1 MILQLAQFK
10 DKSGRCI
17 EIKSDWYRIMCKRA
31 VKAFKQFTVR
41 KRVYDHFD
49 KAKGMKINR
58 IVFSKEYRQH
68 MITVSN
74 ICQSY
79 HDGMNYESVNHN
91 NTKSDNYRIISQ
103 VDNCR
108 KIDDDVGNYSSIK
121 KCEIGYH
128 IANQAVKRNAILQWV
143 RAVQRHAYEQPSW
156 SLAVTHFSSSGHFQ
170 RMSRALYRIQSM
182 QKR

>member
-1 MILQLAQFK
+1 
-10 DKSGRCI
+10 
-17 EIKSDWYRIMCKRA
+17 MCKRA

-91 NTKSDNYRIISQ
+91 NTKSNNYRIISQ